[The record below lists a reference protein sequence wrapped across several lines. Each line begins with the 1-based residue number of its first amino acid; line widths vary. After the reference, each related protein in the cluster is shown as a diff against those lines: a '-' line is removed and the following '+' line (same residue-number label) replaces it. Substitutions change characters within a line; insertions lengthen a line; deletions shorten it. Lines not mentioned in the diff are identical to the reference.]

1 MFKSLW
7 NSLTGNKQEQDAA
20 PRFDRA
26 KVQMLIDYFPIGKKP
41 RYYPEYQREIV
52 FHTIVLAY
60 RVNDQYLYSREVFL
74 KDEDGRLNAFLM
86 PNNKILPFE
95 KLEKLQMLMPD
106 TTEMEKKLDYM
117 TRAEIGRT
125 GQFGIGNSITLVAES
140 IGRGV
145 PTVDTRVE
153 RRQVLPDGPYAN
165 TSTILLTPDMA
176 TVELADKRKRSRV
189 QAQGLVYASL
199 FLEDGEPPF
208 GCVLGDISDASL
220 RLGVIQ
226 KGHVMPPLTVK
237 QAVIVEFNF
246 GDVASAFRIGGQV
259 FRREDDFCVIN
270 LDRIYRDGEFEKI
283 KAMDVL
289 EIKSDMLNRYS

>member
-1 MFKSLW
+1 MFKSFW
-7 NSLTGNKQEQDAA
+7 NSLFGEPGGQVSA
-20 PRFDRA
+20 PRFDRN
-26 KVQMLIDYFPIGKKP
+26 KVQMLIDHFPIGKKP
-41 RYYPEYQREIV
+41 RYFPEYRREIV

-60 RVNDQYLYSREVFL
+60 RVNDQYLYSREMFL
-74 KDEDGRLNAFLM
+74 KDEDGQLSAFLM
-86 PNNKILPFE
+86 PDNKILPFD
-95 KLEKLQMLMPD
+95 KLVKLQMLMPD

-140 IGRGV
+140 IGRGI

-153 RRQVLPDGPYAN
+153 RRQTMPDGPYAN

-176 TVELADKRKRSRV
+176 TVELADKRKKSRV
-189 QAQGLVYASL
+189 QAQALIYASL
-199 FLEDGEPPF
+199 FLEEGEPPF
-208 GCVLGDISDASL
+208 GCILGDISDASI
-220 RLGVIQ
+220 RLSVIQ
-226 KGHVMPPLTVK
+226 PGHVMPPMADK
-237 QAVIVEFNF
+237 QPVTVEFNF
-246 GDVASAFRIGGQV
+246 GDVASTYRIGGQV

-289 EIKSDMLNRYS
+289 EIKSDMMNRYS